1 MKKWK
6 RFICMILC
14 IVFTILSFTL
24 IDLPVTDSNNKV
36 TVYASKGENY
46 LDWKQDDK
54 RWGSIVISTKT
65 VSAVGCTTVSIAILL
80 MHSGIM
86 DNNFTPKK
94 FVNDYKKIGGYA
106 GNSFR
111 WGEVDA
117 YTNGHFQYKGDTGEK
132 SNMDLKE
139 LKSLYD
145 KGYYVTICMFD
156 NSKGSGTHWLALIDG
171 SSTDPDKIK
180 IADPAYNSKTLAEA
194 CKNSGNDGKHLRF
207 VYYKCDKSKANKR
220 NTDGSTVGGTSK
232 DDSDSDKKID
242 TVTDGSNKIDL
253 GNGNYGIKDPV
264 SGEIY
269 QLSEDSIP
277 LSYIEDLSQDQ
288 LKGVSDWKN
297 NIDYI
302 HGGGIIKYIRIFV
315 NLVGILFL
323 VWMILIYMSY
333 WYDRINNFI
342 DIELLPIVTA
352 GQLKVS
358 PEEDNC
364 TFRPKGLIKGTQQTV
379 NHRAILGIC
388 LIGIGFAV
396 LLISGKVY
404 DLLAYFTLGIKK
416 LLRI

>member
-14 IVFTILSFTL
+14 IVFTILSFTSSNE
-24 IDLPVTDSNNKV
+24 VTVCAKSKDNYLEWKQYDTRWKSESIGDSNMG
-36 TVYASKGENY
+36 A
-46 LDWKQDDK
+46 
-54 RWGSIVISTKT
+54 I
-65 VSAVGCTTVSIAILL
+65 GCTTTSLAILL
-80 MHSGIM
+80 KHSGRM
-86 DNNFTPKK
+86 SDDFTPKT
-94 FVNDYKKIGGYA
+94 FVKAMREKNGYSGRA
-106 GNSFR
+106 FI
-111 WGEVDA
+111 WGAVSSV
-117 YTNGHFQYKGDTGEK
+117 TNGEFEFVGKQTGSNASLGNLSKYFKKGNFITFCVHYSKGGENSTHWVAVIDANSSEK
-132 SNMDLKE
+132 S
-139 LKSLYD
+139 
-145 KGYYVTICMFD
+145 
-156 NSKGSGTHWLALIDG
+156 
-171 SSTDPDKIK
+171 KIK
-180 IADPAYNSKTLAEA
+180 IADPGHNGVTTMKQLYEQYDSVSSTEFSVYSCKKAKSVDLVSSTGEVTSSGGNSS
-194 CKNSGNDGKHLRF
+194 KNNNDDKVNVEDGASVITTSSGN
-207 VYYKCDKSKANKR
+207 YAY
-220 NTDGSTVGGTSK
+220 
-232 DDSDSDKKID
+232 
-242 TVTDGSNKIDL
+242 
-253 GNGNYGIKDPV
+253 KDPV
-264 SGEIY
+264 SGQIHE
-269 QLSEDSIP
+269 LSDEVCEP
-277 LSYIEDLSQDQ
+277 AYLEDLSQDQ

-315 NLVGILFL
+315 NLIGILFL
-323 VWMILIYMSY
+323 VWMVLIYMSY